1 MRGPGSAYRL
11 IMAST
16 RERALDAAVELVG
29 TQGIRALTH
38 ARVDALAGLPR
49 GSTSNHF
56 RTRAA
61 LLAGVSAWIAEQET
75 RDLGGTTGQPFDD
88 LEGFIDM
95 FAATIELLTGPYA
108 VRTRARY
115 ALFIEAA
122 SDPELLAPM
131 RGQRAGMAAWTRNLL
146 VALGARH
153 PDAALHAFMAFGDG
167 LILHRLTVDPDAP
180 VRPSVAVALHGA
192 LAA

>member
-1 MRGPGSAYRL
+1 MTT
-11 IMAST
+11 T

-38 ARVDALAGLPR
+38 ARVDAQAGLPR

-56 RTRAA
+56 RSRAA
-61 LLAGVSAWIAEQET
+61 LLSGVADWIAQHET
-75 RDLGGTTGQPFDD
+75 RDLGAALAQPFDD

-95 FAATIELLTGPYA
+95 FSAGIELLTGPHA

-115 ALFIEAA
+115 ALFLEAA
-122 SDPELLAPM
+122 SDPELFAPL
-131 RGQRAGMAAWTRNLL
+131 RAQREGIAAWTRALL
-146 VALGARH
+146 VALGAPD

-167 LILHRLTVDPDAP
+167 LILHRLTVDPAAP
-180 VRPSVAVALHGA
+180 VRPSVAVAVRGCLSA
-192 LAA
+192 

>member
-1 MRGPGSAYRL
+1 MTT
-11 IMAST
+11 T

-38 ARVDALAGLPR
+38 ARVDEQAQLPR

-61 LLAGVSAWIAEQET
+61 LLSGVTAWIAEHEA
-75 RDLGGTTGQPFDD
+75 RDLGGALDRPFED
-88 LEGFIDM
+88 LDGFIDM
-95 FAATIELLTGPYA
+95 FSAAIELLTGPYA

-115 ALFIEAA
+115 ALFLEAG
-122 SDPELLAPM
+122 SDPALYAPL
-131 RGQRAGMAAWTRNLL
+131 RIQREGIAAWTRSLL
-146 VALGARH
+146 VQLGARH
-153 PDAALHAFMAFGDG
+153 PDIALHAFMAFGDG
-167 LILHRLTVDPDAP
+167 LILHRLSVDPAAP
-180 VRPSVAVALHGA
+180 IRPSVAVAVRGC